1 MPVSDESI
9 EKVIESKAQ
18 QVETSL
24 EEYFSDPSKF
34 EVLNNS
40 LNPYPDHGVAYNDVI
55 GGRYS
60 ISSQKRDVLTK
71 SRSLP
76 YCSLDSAPSFV
87 RNMDMALRFLGYFEE
102 NCIEKGRETVRARS
116 VEIVYH
122 VEDSTIEIS
131 ERKVDNCG
139 IVQGKVLK
147 RHQVPKLTED
157 GKMSPDSIFTLE
169 DFVAG
174 ARLTIYSRVY
184 VIADC
189 DQATRAYMDENET
202 PFGEPISLPTYTYVK
217 QSLRPETNPNVRSIT
232 QKFEPPSVKGAGF
245 YAYGD
250 KTLRFYGVYD
260 DTFSLYG
267 DKILVRLHYFLADNT
282 MEVMADNTRNSG
294 RDNLALPRL
303 SKNQIP
309 KSDDK
314 FALTNANNTILQ
326 DGDPVEM
333 YHWRDLQ
340 IGMSIQT
347 ASIKVRILDADKFT
361 RDFYEANGQPL
372 GEPIILP
379 KIESS
384 EYNMMEVMS
393 KSQADA
399 TVLPQDCVGVSAI
412 GLASE
417 VPKDGAKM
425 VAHSGV
431 ILRYVAKLDNPKI
444 EDVNRVFIIQ
454 IYLEDDNVQ
463 IMEPPVRNS
472 GFKGGV
478 FLQKTPVIS
487 SESYRSVVPT
497 DFYIGV
503 NIQLL
508 SHRFIVYDADEFT
521 QKYMEARQHLWTM
534 CDYGM
539 IKAKLK
545 SKAPVLR
552 QRLLFTRDLPTKQVS
567 LEELTEILSE
577 SALDLGFVR
586 QEICTLFRNIKYDHD
601 IGHLEQIPLTSVLQL
616 IS

>member
-1 MPVSDESI
+1 
-9 EKVIESKAQ
+9 
-18 QVETSL
+18 
-24 EEYFSDPSKF
+24 
-34 EVLNNS
+34 
-40 LNPYPDHGVAYNDVI
+40 
-55 GGRYS
+55 
-60 ISSQKRDVLTK
+60 
-71 SRSLP
+71 
-76 YCSLDSAPSFV
+76 
-87 RNMDMALRFLGYFEE
+87 MD
-102 NCIEKGRETVRARS
+102 NV
-116 VEIVYH
+116 
-122 VEDSTIEIS
+122 
-131 ERKVDNCG
+131 G
-139 IVQGKVLK
+139 IIQGKVLK
-147 RHQVPKLTED
+147 RHQVPKPMED
-157 GKMSPDSIFTLE
+157 GKLSPDTIFTLE
-169 DFVAG
+169 DFSAG

-189 DQATRAYMDENET
+189 DEATRAYMSDIEL
-202 PFGEPISLPTYTYVK
+202 PFGMPISLPSHTYVK
-217 QSLRPETNPNVRSIT
+217 MSLRPETNPNVSSIT
-232 QKFEPPSVKGAGF
+232 RKFVPPSVKGAGF

-260 DTFSLYG
+260 DTHSLYG
-267 DKILVRLHYFLADNT
+267 DKIHVRLHYFLADDT

-333 YHWRDLQ
+333 YHWRDLDV
-340 IGMSIQT
+340 GMSIQT

-361 RDFYEANGQPL
+361 RDFYESNGRPL
-372 GEPIILP
+372 ASAILLP

-384 EYNMMEVMS
+384 EYNMLDVMS
-393 KSQADA
+393 KSHADS

-417 VPKDGAKM
+417 MPRDGAKM
-425 VAHSGV
+425 VQHSGV

-444 EDVNRVFIIQ
+444 EDVNRRFILQ

-487 SESYRSVVPT
+487 AESYRSVLPT

-508 SHRFIVYDADEFT
+508 SHRFIVIDADEFT
-521 QKYMEARQHLWTM
+521 QKYMEIRSYMWRQ
-534 CDYGM
+534 CDCN
-539 IKAKLK
+539 IIKSKLKAKAANLK
-545 SKAPVLR
+545 QK
-552 QRLLFTRDLPTKQVS
+552 LLFIRDLPSKQIVLS
-567 LEELTEILSE
+567 ELVEILSDP
-577 SALDLGFVR
+577 ALGLGLVE
-586 QEICTLFRNIKYDHD
+586 QEICTLFRNIKYDLD
-601 IGHLEQIPLTSVLQL
+601 ITHMDQIPLTSILQL